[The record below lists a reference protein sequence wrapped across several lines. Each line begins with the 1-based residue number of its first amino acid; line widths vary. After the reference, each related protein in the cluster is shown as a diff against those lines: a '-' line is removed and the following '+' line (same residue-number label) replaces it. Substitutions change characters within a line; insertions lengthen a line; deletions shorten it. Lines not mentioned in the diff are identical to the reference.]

1 MGEASSDFK
10 AQLFPRRSHRRHTS
24 SGSGRKAAKGL
35 LRDPGW
41 NRATEI
47 RCLLIWLDRA
57 FLPSLYRETF
67 TRRVRFSWNPRPGGD
82 SGEGARER
90 VRQYLTIPNALTA
103 LRGLG
108 VPLFIWLALV
118 KEADGWAILV
128 LAIGGITDYLDGKLA
143 RAWNQTSRFGE
154 LADPA
159 IDRLYIVATL
169 IVLYLREAL
178 PLWVILLL
186 IGRDIAL
193 GLATLAL
200 TRKGQPPLQ
209 VTYLGKAA
217 TFNLLYAFPFLLLAL
232 SESWAGTAAFVFG
245 WAFTIWGIFLY
256 LTTGLSYLRT
266 AMCAIGKNAY

>member
-1 MGEASSDFK
+1 MR
-10 AQLFPRRSHRRHTS
+10 L
-24 SGSGRKAAKGL
+24 
-35 LRDPGW
+35 
-41 NRATEI
+41 
-47 RCLLIWLDRA
+47 
-57 FLPSLYRETF
+57 
-67 TRRVRFSWNPRPGGD
+67 
-82 SGEGARER
+82 
-90 VRQYLTIPNALTA
+90 YLTVPNALTA

-108 VPLFIWLALV
+108 VPLFIWLALA

-128 LAIGGITDYLDGKLA
+128 LAIGGVTDYLDGKLA

-178 PLWVILLL
+178 PLWVVITL
-186 IGRDIAL
+186 IARDLGLGIVTIAL
-193 GLATLAL
+193 K
-200 TRKGQPPLQ
+200 RKGEPPLQ

-232 SESWAGTAAFVFG
+232 SDSWAGAVAFVFG

-256 LTTGLSYLRT
+256 LATGLSYLRT
-266 AMCAIGKNAY
+266 ALRTIRSSGY

>member
-1 MGEASSDFK
+1 M
-10 AQLFPRRSHRRHTS
+10 
-24 SGSGRKAAKGL
+24 
-35 LRDPGW
+35 
-41 NRATEI
+41 
-47 RCLLIWLDRA
+47 
-57 FLPSLYRETF
+57 
-67 TRRVRFSWNPRPGGD
+67 
-82 SGEGARER
+82 
-90 VRQYLTIPNALTA
+90 RQYLTIPNALTA

-266 AMCAIGKNAY
+266 ALRAIGKNAY